1 MSVWVGFFNGF
12 VTNGFY
18 FLRHQCSNDATVEG
32 VKISKNLTTWIMND
46 PIVEYITEKHP
57 DRDTL
62 MLKSPHKVSEKGIGI
77 KLSTEHTEKP
87 YFSYYKSP

>member
-1 MSVWVGFFNGF
+1 
-12 VTNGFY
+12 
-18 FLRHQCSNDATVEG
+18 
-32 VKISKNLTTWIMND
+32 MND

-87 YFSYYKSP
+87 YFSYYKSPWVYTIIYKMALAILR